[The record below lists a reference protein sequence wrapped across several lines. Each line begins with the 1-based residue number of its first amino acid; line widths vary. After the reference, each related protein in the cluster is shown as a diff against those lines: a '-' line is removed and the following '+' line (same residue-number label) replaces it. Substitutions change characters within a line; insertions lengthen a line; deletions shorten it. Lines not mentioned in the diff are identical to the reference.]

1 MSQTYNELAQS
12 CRFVTLGLCFWFHVV
27 LHGAELWCCPLSWS
41 DAKDSSHQVFLSRI
55 EIVLKYNCIE
65 IQLYCQSCIKVKY
78 QQNKRTVKKK
88 CIYQNID
95 ASDQHLNFVS
105 CMPLRRGQY
114 LSILC
119 LSAHRAKRSPS
130 DIFEAFKVAKYRL
143 AFTRAARL
151 CWFDLLDLPGTL
163 KSLYARWFPIHW
175 HGYVWSQSVS
185 SHTRGCC
192 PGPDFGLSLFFLGA

>member
-1 MSQTYNELAQS
+1 MLNCGAVHCPEVMPRIAVIRFFLVELKLYWN
-12 CRFVTLGLCFWFHVV
+12 T
-27 LHGAELWCCPLSWS
+27 
-41 DAKDSSHQVFLSRI
+41 
-55 EIVLKYNCIE
+55 IVLPK
-65 IQLYCQSCIKVKY
+65 LYQSKIPTKQK
-78 QQNKRTVKKK
+78 NSKKK